1 MAGCGGFCG
10 AIGSDASFKD
20 AREDPQ
26 YWGRLVESAVGAYLV
41 NSARVSP
48 VRVYYWLG
56 RNREVDFVVA
66 KGSKVIAI
74 EVKSTRRK
82 TSMPGVKEFAKEF
95 KVHKKL
101 LVGGQGIPLEEF
113 LTTDVDAWF

>member
-1 MAGCGGFCG
+1 M
-10 AIGSDASFKD
+10 
-20 AREDPQ
+20 
-26 YWGRLVESAVGAYLV
+26 
-41 NSARVSP
+41 
-48 VRVYYWLG
+48 
-56 RNREVDFVVA
+56 VA
-66 KGSKVIAI
+66 KGRKVIAI

-101 LVGGQGIPLEEF
+101 LVGGQGIGLEEF